1 MSISNKIG
9 QYHMRPYRNNDRAA
23 CLALFDSNVPKYFAF
38 EERKDFDSFLDE
50 PKGYYF
56 VMEDD
61 KGAIVACGGYAAH
74 KVETSMAVLCW
85 GMVHR
90 DFHRRGIGYQLLAER
105 LERIAA
111 EPQFSHVRID
121 TSQHS
126 RGFFERFG
134 FVVKRILPDGFALG
148 LDLVEMELDLSSVDL
163 KL

>member
-1 MSISNKIG
+1 MSTPNKIG
-9 QYHMRPYRNNDRAA
+9 QYHMRPYRNNDRSA
-23 CLALFDSNVPKYFAF
+23 CLGLFDSNAPKYFAF

-50 PKGYYF
+50 PKGHYF

-61 KGAIVACGGYAAH
+61 KGEIVACGGYAAH
-74 KVETSMAVLCW
+74 KEETSVAGLCW

-90 DFHRRGIGYQLLAER
+90 DFHRLGIGYQLLAER

-134 FVVKRILPDGFALG
+134 FVVKRILPDGFARG
-148 LDLVEMELDLSSVDL
+148 LDLVAMELDLSNIDL